1 MKTTKIKMKVERLAI
16 SGLVIAM
23 LLLAGT
29 VQAVDYKSTY
39 RSIHSQSTFGIATT
53 ATAPSATFQSTSAY
67 SSQWANSSGQSMLNA
82 DGSVNS
88 GAYLTSGPHRAKKED
103 DDIPN
108 PPDPEDPEKP
118 DPGNVP
124 LGEGLFLLA
133 LLAAGYA
140 ARKRTSILES

>member
-1 MKTTKIKMKVERLAI
+1 MMEKERMTIMKIIRGIVMMWLALMPMLAAAVE
-16 SGLVIAM
+16 
-23 LLLAGT
+23 
-29 VQAVDYKSTY
+29 YKSTY
-39 RSIHSQSTFGIATT
+39 RGAVQPTFGIATT

-67 SSQWANSSGQSMLNA
+67 SSQWTAEQSTMLNS

-88 GAYLTSGPHRAKKED
+88 GAYLTSGPNRAKKDE
-103 DDIPN
+103 ILPPN
-108 PPDPEDPEKP
+108 PEIDPN

-124 LGEGLFLLA
+124 LGEGLWLLV